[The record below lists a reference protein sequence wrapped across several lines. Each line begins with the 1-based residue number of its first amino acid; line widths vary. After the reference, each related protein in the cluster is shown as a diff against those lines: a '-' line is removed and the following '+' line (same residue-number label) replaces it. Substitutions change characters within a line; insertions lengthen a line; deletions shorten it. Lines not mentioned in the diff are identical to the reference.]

1 MWVREL
7 EIEQRMCEKIDNV
20 SIEKSLSPIVYELRW
35 HSVWFSSAPLCVPK
49 NKRRIRYEK
58 SGCAREEE
66 EVRIDK
72 TSLL

>member
-1 MWVREL
+1 ML
-7 EIEQRMCEKIDNV
+7 EMEQRMCEKIDNV
-20 SIEKSLSPIVYELRW
+20 SGEKSVSTIVYGLRRY
-35 HSVWFSSAPLCVPK
+35 SVWFSSAPLCVPK